1 MEKGKQTENSKK
13 IDKRIAEWLKQYED
27 SERENLILT
36 FFNIL
41 EKINVVSVDDFRHI
55 ELTQVMNAINE
66 MKNLDTNTRKLYV
79 EAMKGL
85 LKSNKNG

>member
-13 IDKRIAEWLKQYED
+13 IDKRIAEWLNQYED

>member
-1 MEKGKQTENSKK
+1 M
-13 IDKRIAEWLKQYED
+13 DKRIAEWLNQYED